1 LDPVARQQRLNG
13 LEPPARSRNRR
24 EDTSSTY
31 RGKVRVHDPFEL
43 LRWLALSQPDPRKA
57 LAELVQNSLDAGARS
72 VEVTRLRRSGVPCL
86 SVRDDG
92 EGIIPELPQAEALRY
107 IATHIGHSRKRA
119 LTPQERLQLMTQGQY
134 GIGLLGFWSLGQ
146 RLEIRVFR
154 PGEEPH
160 RLVLY
165 RESPDFEIEPLRHLP
180 RATDGG
186 ARATEVLVVGLHR
199 EALPV
204 LAARRAADFLAAEL
218 RGQLLHR
225 DVELVVRDRIARGR
239 GAKRIAVQPRR
250 FLGERLEGVGALEVA
265 GYPPAQ
271 LELYYSG
278 GRDPDGDAEAG
289 AVSRQAVALYATG
302 TLVVEGFAQLGAL
315 GLDHRPWTDRR
326 LTGLVDFGSLTVAPG
341 SRRGVVPD
349 AAAAALADALR
360 GVEPIV
366 QALLDQKE
374 QRRAEELDRS
384 MVRDLQHAFRDLY
397 RQLPRYALLPVDSST
412 RDAAAGPPS
421 AGDQEPELPEAATP
435 AAEAQSPPGEPEP
448 AEPDPEALTPFFR
461 ELIEA
466 GPLASLEI
474 RPRPLRVIS
483 GGHRTVR
490 AAPRDELGLPIA
502 RPLELRWDL
511 PAELGRIVRMED
523 DPLAARIEAASL
535 DPGENERRGE
545 LLLVA
550 HDGTR
555 EASAVAAVTVLS
567 ELPAAR
573 SDEGI
578 PEPELVDAPGA
589 EWRSRIHAG
598 RWEVNA
604 GHPGYRAVVD
614 RPGLKLR
621 YLALLFAK
629 EVVARSAADPRLE
642 EPLEQLVEVA
652 SFADHRLDERRGG
665 GRRRRKNE

>member
-1 LDPVARQQRLNG
+1 VSRQQSLTG
-13 LEPPARSRNRR
+13 LDTPEREPGRVGGRR
-24 EDTSSTY
+24 EDTSTV

-72 VEVTRLRRSGVPCL
+72 VEVTRLRRRGVPCL
-86 SVRDDG
+86 SVVDDG
-92 EGIIPELPQAEALRY
+92 EGIIPELPQTEALRY
-107 IATHIGHSRKRA
+107 IATHVGHSRKRS

-165 RESPDFEIEPLRHLP
+165 RERPEFEIEPLRH
-180 RATDGG
+180 G
-186 ARATEVLVVGLHR
+186 ARADHRERGTEVLVVGLHR

-204 LAARRAADFLAAEL
+204 LAARRTADFLASEL
-218 RGQLLHR
+218 RGQLLR
-225 DVELVVRDRIARGR
+225 REVELVVHDRLARGR
-239 GAKRIAVQPRR
+239 GAKRIVVRPRR
-250 FLGERLEGVGALEVA
+250 FLGERLEGVGALEVR

-271 LELYYSG
+271 LELYYAG
-278 GRDPDGDAEAG
+278 GDRPTAEADTG
-289 AVSRQAVALYATG
+289 PVSLYAAG
-302 TLVVEGFAQLGAL
+302 TLVVEGFSQLGAL

-326 LTGLVDFGSLTVAPG
+326 LTGLVDFSSLTVAPG
-341 SRRGVVPD
+341 SRRGVVAD
-349 AAAAALADALR
+349 AAAAALAEALVGIER
-360 GVEPIV
+360 LIE
-366 QALLDQKE
+366 ALLEQKE

-384 MVRDLQHAFRDLY
+384 MIRDLQHAFRDLY
-397 RQLPRYALLPVDSST
+397 RQLPRYSLLPIVE
-412 RDAAAGPPS
+412 REHDAAAGPASDAPHE
-421 AGDQEPELPEAATP
+421 AGAAEPAPPETPIP
-435 AAEAQSPPGEPEP
+435 AASAEESLDDAQ
-448 AEPDPEALTPFFR
+448 PEALTPFFQD
-461 ELIEA
+461 LLEA
-466 GPLASLEI
+466 GPLSTVEI
-474 RPRPLRVIS
+474 RPRPLRVVS
-483 GGHRTVR
+483 GGHRTLR
-490 AAPRDELGLPIA
+490 AAARDELGLPIRRA
-502 RPLELRWDL
+502 LELRWDL
-511 PAELGRIVRMED
+511 PAELGRIVVDAD
-523 DPLAARIEAASL
+523 DPRVARLEAAIL
-535 DPGENERRGE
+535 EPGEVERRGE

-550 HDGTR
+550 RDDGH
-555 EASAVAAVTVLS
+555 EASAAAAVTVSS

-589 EWRSRIHAG
+589 EWRSRIAGG

-629 EVVARSAADPRLE
+629 EVVVRSAADPRLE

-652 SFADHRLDERRGG
+652 SFADRRLDERRGG
-665 GRRRRKNE
+665 GRRRRGGD